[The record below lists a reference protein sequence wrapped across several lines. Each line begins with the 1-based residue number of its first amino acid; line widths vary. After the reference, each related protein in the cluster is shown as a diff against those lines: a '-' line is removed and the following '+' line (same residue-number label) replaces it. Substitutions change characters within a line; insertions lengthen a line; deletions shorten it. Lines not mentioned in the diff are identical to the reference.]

1 MKKRPWKKIVL
12 WLVVAGIAVFAL
24 MQLVPYGHDHSNPPV
39 VKEPAW
45 DSPQTRALVKNSC
58 FDCHSNETDWA
69 LASYIA
75 PSSWLIRKDVD
86 KGRKKLNFS
95 EWAGQV
101 GWGQIEAVLNNGRMP
116 PTRYALVHPGAK
128 LSDTE
133 KQQLIDGMKATLSA
147 PPAPSTSPTPA
158 P

>member
-12 WLVVAGIAVFAL
+12 WLVVTGVAVFAL

-45 DSPQTRALVKNSC
+45 DSPQTRALVKGSC
-58 FDCHSNETDWA
+58 FDCHSNETEWA
-69 LASYIA
+69 FSSYIA

-86 KGRKKLNFS
+86 KGRKTLNFS

-101 GWGQIEAVLNNGRMP
+101 GWGQIEAVVNNGRMP
-116 PTRYALVHPGAK
+116 PTRYSMVHPSAK
-128 LSDTE
+128 LTDAE

-147 PPAPSTSPTPA
+147 PAAPSTSPTPA